1 MSAKQLPLVNLLV
14 YISVTYVCQ
23 TTAFSHKIHQGIFPL
38 SMCTKLP
45 SLVNSLVH
53 ISITD
58 VYQTPITNVYQT
70 TAFGQST
77 GAYFHHLSKC
87 VCASA
92 PQQRQSQ
99 HPLLLFLFFL
109 LLITA
114 FLLLMFLHSH
124 KQVFTSVSTQLLLS
138 PSSFY
143 ACPSVN
149 TIMRWTCRIQ
159 QLTAEK
165 LTSHK
170 RKRKKE
176 VVLVLLQHQLA
187 RIPWLQT
194 HTHTHSLASSTA
206 DQRPL
211 TQ

>member
-1 MSAKQLPLVNLLV
+1 MS
-14 YISVTYVCQ
+14 
-23 TTAFSHKIHQGIFPL
+23 
-38 SMCTKLP
+38 TKLLLLMSTKLQP
-45 SLVNSLVH
+45 LANLLVH
-53 ISITD
+53 ISIT
-58 VYQTPITNVYQT
+58 YQN
-70 TAFGQST
+70 
-77 GAYFHHLSKC
+77 
-87 VCASA
+87 ASVLL
-92 PQQRQSQ
+92 
-99 HPLLLFLFFL
+99 HPNKDNHNIPCCFLFCFCFL
-109 LLITA
+109 LLITV

>member
-1 MSAKQLPLVNLLV
+1 MS
-14 YISVTYVCQ
+14 
-23 TTAFSHKIHQGIFPL
+23 
-38 SMCTKLP
+38 TKLP

-58 VYQTPITNVYQT
+58 VYQTLITNVYQT
-70 TAFGQST
+70 TAFGQSI
-77 GAYFHHLSKC
+77 GAYFHYLLKC

-92 PQQRQSQ
+92 PQPSESQ
-99 HPLLLFLFFL
+99 HPLLFCCCCFFVFVLLFKKTLITVFL
-109 LLITA
+109 LP
-114 FLLLMFLHSH
+114 MFLHSY

-165 LTSHK
+165 LISH
-170 RKRKKE
+170 KRKKE
-176 VVLVLLQHQLA
+176 VVLVLLQY
-187 RIPWLQT
+187 
-194 HTHTHSLASSTA
+194 
-206 DQRPL
+206 
-211 TQ
+211 

>member
-1 MSAKQLPLVNLLV
+1 M
-14 YISVTYVCQ
+14 
-23 TTAFSHKIHQGIFPL
+23 HIFPL
-38 SMCTKLP
+38 SMSTKLP

-70 TAFGQST
+70 TAFGQSI
-77 GAYFHHLSKC
+77 GAYFHYLLKC
-87 VCASA
+87 VCFSTPTKGITTSTAVL
-92 PQQRQSQ
+92 
-99 HPLLLFLFFL
+99 LLLFFVF
-109 LLITA
+109 LLITV
-114 FLLLMFLHSH
+114 FLLLMFLHSY

-165 LTSHK
+165 LISHK
-170 RKRKKE
+170 RKREKE
-176 VVLVLLQHQLA
+176 VVLVLLQY
-187 RIPWLQT
+187 
-194 HTHTHSLASSTA
+194 
-206 DQRPL
+206 
-211 TQ
+211 

>member
-23 TTAFSHKIHQGIFPL
+23 TTAFSHKIHQCIFPL
-38 SMCTKLP
+38 SMSTKLP

-70 TAFGQST
+70 TAFGQSI
-77 GAYFHHLSKC
+77 GAYFHYLLKC

-92 PQQRQSQ
+92 PQPRESQ
-99 HPLLLFLFFL
+99 HPLLFCCCCFCFFKL
-109 LLITA
+109 TTV
-114 FLLLMFLHSH
+114 FLLLMFLHSY

-165 LTSHK
+165 LISHK

-176 VVLVLLQHQLA
+176 VVLVLLQY
-187 RIPWLQT
+187 
-194 HTHTHSLASSTA
+194 
-206 DQRPL
+206 
-211 TQ
+211 